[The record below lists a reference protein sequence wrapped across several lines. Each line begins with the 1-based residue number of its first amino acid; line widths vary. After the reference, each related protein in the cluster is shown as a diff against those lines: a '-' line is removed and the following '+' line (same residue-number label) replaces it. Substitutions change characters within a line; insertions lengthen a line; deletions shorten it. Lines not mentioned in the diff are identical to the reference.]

1 MWCRGLS
8 VNHKKRA
15 LSMLGLWRILKHY
28 VHLVKLEEKLSTR
41 QYPQRTD
48 CVMSDLL
55 SRLDPLILQ
64 VQHLKAV
71 QKNLLCGLGESGG
84 ER

>member
-1 MWCRGLS
+1 MI
-8 VNHKKRA
+8 H
-15 LSMLGLWRILKHY
+15 
-28 VHLVKLEEKLSTR
+28 
-41 QYPQRTD
+41 

-71 QKNLLCGLGESGG
+71 QKNFFCGLGESGG
-84 ER
+84 ERRAQRARRQTADVLDGQLKKHSQHY